1 MKAKLL
7 FIALLG
13 CNLTFA
19 QSNQNQAVGGVQG
32 FFSSPVGLGPQL
44 GAEIFRFRTG
54 FVSQLDAGT
63 GFGFS
68 NDRWFSIGRVPTG
81 TQSVYG
87 IRFQDR
93 NRAVTFGYQNTNVPN
108 PSPRIQWIDTGGT
121 NSTPLEFR
129 YASSFT
135 STNSTLVASMNSDG
149 STTFGDPTIITSST
163 RVVINNNADIGFKI
177 ESLTQTHGN
186 KTGFVV
192 NQPLGTNNNT
202 GGEINVGQTSV
213 TARGLS
219 VNAFTSNV
227 VTGITAN
234 ATDGAESTI
243 GVSGVATPSSSTF
256 GFAAGIFGRAENV
269 NGQQWAGFF
278 EGRVFAQAYFRP
290 QIPMPGNPGN
300 PLDPGLEPIDPNIR
314 TRFLGQRL
322 MQVTSRTYNSK
333 KDTEVNAAA
342 NIQYGF
348 AADELEKVFPELVK
362 TINQPV
368 FDKSGKLT
376 NTIAVKAIDYDGMI
390 PILVSTVQEL
400 NNKIEELEKAL
411 ETADSK
417 ADRGLPTNSN
427 SGIKGVFLNQ
437 NVPNPFSDR
446 TTIRYQLP
454 EGTSKASLIIFDMN
468 GGIKKEFAL
477 TENKSEITVTA
488 SQIGKGLFIYSL
500 VQNGQILETKKM
512 IIQ

>member
-19 QSNQNQAVGGVQG
+19 QSNLNQAVGGVQG

-68 NDRWFSIGRVPTG
+68 NDRWFSLGRVPTSLAG
-81 TQSVYG
+81 ATPIVEAYG
-87 IRFQDR
+87 LRLQLP
-93 NRAVTFGYQNTNVPN
+93 NRSLIFGYQNINVPN
-108 PSPRIQWIDTGGT
+108 ASPRIQWIDTGGT

-129 YASSFT
+129 YASSFM
-135 STNSTLVASMNSDG
+135 STNSILVASMNREG
-149 STTFGDPTIITSST
+149 TTTFGDPNVPASSP

-177 ESLTQTHGN
+177 ESLTQTHN
-186 KTGFVV
+186 DKTGFVV
-192 NQPLGTNNNT
+192 NQPIGTNNNT
-202 GGEINVGQTSV
+202 GGAISVGQTSFNSI
-213 TARGLS
+213 GLR
-219 VNAFTSNV
+219 VNAFTSKV
-227 VTGITAN
+227 VTGITADAVN
-234 ATDGAESTI
+234 GTLSTI
-243 GVSGVATPSSSTF
+243 GVSGAATPSSTL
-256 GFAAGIFGRAENV
+256 GFAAGIYGRAQNF
-269 NGQQWAGFF
+269 NNQQWAGFF

-290 QIPMPGNPGN
+290 EIPTPINPGNPG
-300 PLDPGLEPIDPNIR
+300 LDPNLPVAE
-314 TRFLGQRL
+314 RL
-322 MQVTSRTYNSK
+322 MQVTARTYNSK

-342 NIQYGF
+342 NLQHGF

-368 FDKSGKLT
+368 FDQSGKLT
-376 NTIAVKAIDYDGMI
+376 NTISVKAIDYDGMI

-400 NNKIEELEKAL
+400 NNKIAELEKAL

-417 ADRGLPTNSN
+417 ANRGLQTNAD
-427 SGIKGVFLNQ
+427 SGSKGVFLNQ

-446 TTIRYQLP
+446 TTIRYQLL

-468 GGIKKEFAL
+468 GGIKKEFPL